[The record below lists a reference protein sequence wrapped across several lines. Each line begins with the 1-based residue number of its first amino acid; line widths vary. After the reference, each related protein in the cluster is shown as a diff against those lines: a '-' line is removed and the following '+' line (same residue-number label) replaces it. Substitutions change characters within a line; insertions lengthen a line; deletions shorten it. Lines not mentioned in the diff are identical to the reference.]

1 MDKEFYIFRFYDDN
15 DVMKVIREEFKF
27 LTSLEMLDYL
37 SFLRRSHYG
46 VAVYKRLDISKN
58 ARARDSNTCACDK
71 SNFAQSAELSNKV

>member
-27 LTSLEMLDYL
+27 LTPLEMFDYL

-46 VAVYKRLDISKN
+46 VAVYKRLGIP
-58 ARARDSNTCACDK
+58 
-71 SNFAQSAELSNKV
+71 